1 MYDSTFL
8 LVITLDKCSGSFN
21 HVGDLSKTIYAPS
34 ISCLVNVKV
43 FSMIRNRKKR

>member
-1 MYDSTFL
+1 M
-8 LVITLDKCSGSFN
+8 ITLDKCSGSLN

-43 FSMIRNRKKR
+43 FSMIGNRKKR